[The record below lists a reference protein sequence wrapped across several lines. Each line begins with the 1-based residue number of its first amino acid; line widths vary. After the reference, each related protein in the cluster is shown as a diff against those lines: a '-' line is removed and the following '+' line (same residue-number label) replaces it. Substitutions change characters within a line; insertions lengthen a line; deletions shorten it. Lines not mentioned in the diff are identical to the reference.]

1 MTRYLPAL
9 ALALLSSVGFYVS
22 SASEPDKAV
31 LDAEAKRVAVIDKV
45 RPAVLAVCFYGG
57 EACGSGVVIDPE
69 GDGLPNFHVVQPTG
83 PVLQCGMADGN
94 LYDAVVVG
102 LDKVGD

>member
-1 MTRYLPAL
+1 MTRYLPAFAVTVL
-9 ALALLSSVGFYVS
+9 AAFGLYLS
-22 SASEPDKAV
+22 AAEPDKAV

-69 GDGLPNFHVVQPTG
+69 GYALTNFHVVQPTG
-83 PVLQCGMADGN
+83 PVLQCGMADGK
-94 LYDAVVVG
+94 LYDAVVV
-102 LDKVGD
+102 

>member
-1 MTRYLPAL
+1 MIRYLPAI
-9 ALALLSSVGFYVS
+9 ALTVFASAGLSIN
-22 SASEPDKAV
+22 SAAEPDKAV

-69 GDGLPNFHVVQPTG
+69 GYALTNFHVVQPTG
-83 PVLQCGMADGN
+83 PVLQCGMADGK

-102 LDKVGD
+102 LD